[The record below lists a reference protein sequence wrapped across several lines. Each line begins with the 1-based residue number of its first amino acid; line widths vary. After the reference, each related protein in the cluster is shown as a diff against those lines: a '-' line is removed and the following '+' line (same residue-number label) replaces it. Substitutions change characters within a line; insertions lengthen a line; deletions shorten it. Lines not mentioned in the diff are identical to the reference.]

1 MQFLDT
7 KFREG
12 DGAIRGVKGRLGA
25 MPLQPA
31 VVRPPAP
38 ICYQILLPTLSDT
51 DVQNSDLWVLRTKT
65 LA

>member
-38 ICYQILLPTLSDT
+38 IFLPNIVAYS
-51 DVQNSDLWVLRTKT
+51 K
-65 LA
+65 